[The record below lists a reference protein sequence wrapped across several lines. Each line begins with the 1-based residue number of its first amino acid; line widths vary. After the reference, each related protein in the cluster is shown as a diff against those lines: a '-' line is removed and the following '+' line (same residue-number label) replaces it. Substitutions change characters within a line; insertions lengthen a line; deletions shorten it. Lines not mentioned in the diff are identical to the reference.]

1 MRTAD
6 DILFDNESFYMQKEH
21 FLRFFATSLLSL
33 WIVSCASAAKVSD
46 NEKNNRTVR
55 TLSESSKLFSN
66 DGERELDFDRGIASW
81 YGPKFH
87 GRRTANGEIYNQNE
101 FTAAHRT
108 LPFNTLVRVENL
120 SNGKSVVVR
129 INDRGPYIGDR
140 IIDLSRKAAHQIDM
154 VDVGTTEVSLIIL
167 DPDVEFTKEQ
177 FLVERFTLQLGSF
190 SKAEHADLIAN
201 DLPGSRVAE
210 VKVDDRVFYRV
221 YYGLF
226 ATRREA
232 EDVMQFITNR
242 GHTGFVKQI

>member
-1 MRTAD
+1 MNVPSSRTK
-6 DILFDNESFYMQKEH
+6 SVYMQKVL
-21 FLRFFATSLLSL
+21 FLRLIATSLLSL
-33 WIVSCASAAKVSD
+33 WIVGCANAAKVGK
-46 NEKNNRTVR
+46 NEIKYTSTESVGKS
-55 TLSESSKLFSN
+55 SEIPVSKAL
-66 DGERELDFDRGIASW
+66 RELDFDRGIASW
-81 YGPKFH
+81 YGPRFH

-108 LPFNTLVRVENL
+108 LPFNTLVRVENV

-140 IIDLSRKAAHQIDM
+140 IIDLSKKAAQQLDM
-154 VDVGTTEVSLIIL
+154 VSIGTTEVNLLIL
-167 DPDVEFTKEQ
+167 DPDLEFSKEK

-190 SKAEHADLIAN
+190 SKAEHADLIAS

-210 VKVDDRVFYRV
+210 VKIDDRVYFRV

-232 EDVMQFITNR
+232 EDVMQFIVNK

>member
-1 MRTAD
+1 
-6 DILFDNESFYMQKEH
+6 MQIVH
-21 FLRFFATSLLSL
+21 FLRFFSASILSL
-33 WIVSCASAAKVSD
+33 WVVSCATAAKVNYSETD
-46 NEKNNRTVR
+46 YNPIVV
-55 TLSESSKLFSN
+55 LSELTEAPLS
-66 DGERELDFDRGIASW
+66 EPARELDFDRGIASW

-87 GRRTANGEIYNQNE
+87 GRRTANGETYDQNE

-140 IIDLSRKAAHQIDM
+140 IIDLSRKAAHHIDM
-154 VDVGTTEVSLIIL
+154 VSIGTTEVNLIIL
-167 DPDVEFTKEQ
+167 DPDVEFVKED
-177 FLVERFTLQLGSF
+177 FLLERFTLQIGSF
-190 SKAEHADLIAN
+190 SKVDHAQLISN

-210 VKVDDRVFYRV
+210 VQIDDRTYFRV

-232 EDVMQFITNR
+232 EDVMQFIVR
-242 GHTGFVKQI
+242 KGHTGFVKQI

>member
-1 MRTAD
+1 MISSSITNR
-6 DILFDNESFYMQKEH
+6 FYMQKVH

-154 VDVGTTEVSLIIL
+154 VDIGTTEVSLIIL
-167 DPDVEFTKEQ
+167 DPDVEFTREQ

-190 SKAEHADLIAN
+190 SKAEHADLIAS

-210 VKVDDRVFYRV
+210 VKVDDRVYYRV